1 MKKCKSCGEKFE
13 PKYSTAQPVCS
24 YQCALK
30 YNKKE
35 KVKEW
40 ENQSKKQNEPKTTKK
55 VSTKEYLQQ
64 EVNKLARLIDEHF
77 NYNCIDCSKQFN
89 KVVQGAHYHNVG
101 GNENI
106 RFNLH
111 NIHSARAHC
120 NMYSSEHKKGYVI
133 GLKDRYGL
141 DYYNLVETELSIKY
155 SYLGLNEVELKEAL
169 KNTRK
174 CIRELKNIIKGCSNG
189 KEARDKL
196 NKLIG
201 IYK

>member
-1 MKKCKSCGEKFE
+1 MRCKICKQKFE
-13 PKYSTAQPVCS
+13 VKIFNQKVCFDPSCVLAYSKQVK
-24 YQCALK
+24 L
-30 YNKKE
+30 
-35 KVKEW
+35 KEW
-40 ENQSKKQNEPKTTKK
+40 EKQSKKQNKPKTTKK

-77 NYNCIDCSKQFN
+77 NYNCIDCSNPFN

-133 GLKDRYGL
+133 GLKDRYGP

-155 SYLGLNEVELKEAL
+155 SYLGLNDVELKEAL

-174 CIRELKNIIKGCSNG
+174 CIRELKNIIKECSDG

>member
-1 MKKCKSCGEKFE
+1 MRCKICREKFE
-13 PKYSTAQPVCS
+13 VKIFNQKVCFDPSCVLAYS
-24 YQCALK
+24 
-30 YNKKE
+30 KE
-35 KVKEW
+35 VKLKEW
-40 ENQSKKQNEPKTTKK
+40 ERQSKKQNKPKATKK

-77 NYNCIDCSKQFN
+77 NYNCIDCSKPFN

-133 GLKDRYGL
+133 GLKDRYGPN
-141 DYYNLVETELSIKY
+141 YYNLVETELSIKY

-174 CIRELKNIIKGCSNG
+174 CIRELKNIIKVCSNG